1 VTASDGHLDVENER
15 DRQTDV
21 VLTLEKNISISLPT
35 TTTTTSYRKC
45 CSFFFRRNC
54 QFFLFPK
61 LMLLGARDGSCVSGA
76 DSSDCSPVLPGMM
89 LNAPD

>member
-1 VTASDGHLDVENER
+1 M
-15 DRQTDV
+15 
-21 VLTLEKNISISLPT
+21 
-35 TTTTTSYRKC
+35 
-45 CSFFFRRNC
+45 FFRRNC

>member
-1 VTASDGHLDVENER
+1 
-15 DRQTDV
+15 
-21 VLTLEKNISISLPT
+21 VLTLEKKISISLPTTT